1 MDIFVRTKQLAELQG
16 LSLSQLALKAGLSE
30 KTLYRWRTGNPKFE
44 TIAQVAQ
51 ALNVPTNVLLYDAPE
66 EELLEF
72 ETDITAE
79 PFDLSNPNKVR
90 WDEYQKVTV
99 TGDATNT
106 LNDSA
111 VVTIEYHRVPAGLKS
126 KKGDANWRIQSVVKI
141 PFGYLNQPDSE
152 FVQEKYRDYQI
163 ASFAMIKA
171 EIEKALNVT
180 STQIN
185 VIDLK
190 DIIASSDRDQQ
201 MVIDGK
207 PISPEVWQLLEQA
220 IQTENVGK

>member
-1 MDIFVRTKQLAELQG
+1 MDLFVRTKQLADLQG

-66 EELLEF
+66 EELISF

-90 WDEYQKVTV
+90 WDEYQTVNV
-99 TGDATNT
+99 TGDTSNS
-106 LNDSA
+106 LDDSA

-126 KKGDANWRIQSVVKI
+126 KKGDANWRVQSVVKI
-141 PFGYLNQPDSE
+141 PYGYLDQPESD
-152 FVQEKYRDYQI
+152 FVQEKYREYQI
-163 ASFAMIKA
+163 ATFAMIKS
-171 EIEKALNVT
+171 EIDKRLAPKSKNPEAL
-180 STQIN
+180 
-185 VIDLK
+185 DLGA
-190 DIIASSDRDQQ
+190 IVQRPDRDEVL
-201 MVIDGK
+201 MANGEK
-207 PISPEVWQLLEQA
+207 ISNEIWNLIEIAL
-220 IQTENVGK
+220 KK

>member
-1 MDIFVRTKQLAELQG
+1 MDIFMRTKQLADLQG

-66 EELLEF
+66 EELISF

-90 WDEYQKVTV
+90 WDEYQTVNV
-99 TGDATNT
+99 TGDTSNS
-106 LNDSA
+106 LDDSA

-126 KKGDANWRIQSVVKI
+126 KKGDANWRVQSVVKI
-141 PFGYLNQPDSE
+141 PYGYLDQPESD
-152 FVQEKYRDYQI
+152 FVQEKYREYQI
-163 ASFAMIKA
+163 ATFAMIKS
-171 EIEKALNVT
+171 EIDKRLAPKSKNPEAL
-180 STQIN
+180 
-185 VIDLK
+185 DLGA
-190 DIIASSDRDQQ
+190 IVQRPDRDEVL
-201 MVIDGK
+201 MANGEK
-207 PISPEVWQLLEQA
+207 ISNEIWNLIEIAL
-220 IQTENVGK
+220 KK